1 MSNLKN
7 NKFLVL
13 LIALF
18 AFFILVFFTKN
29 YYMKMTQNI
38 LENDSRIEELESL
51 DLKLDELNKL
61 KNDLNDKGKE
71 ITKKLKKF
79 M

>member
-1 MSNLKN
+1 MSALQKN

-29 YYMKMTQNI
+29 FYTELQSNLDENTLKVEK
-38 LENDSRIEELESL
+38 LEV
-51 DLKLDELNKL
+51 LKLEEHTTKL
-61 KNDLNDKGKE
+61 
-71 ITKKLKKF
+71 
-79 M
+79 